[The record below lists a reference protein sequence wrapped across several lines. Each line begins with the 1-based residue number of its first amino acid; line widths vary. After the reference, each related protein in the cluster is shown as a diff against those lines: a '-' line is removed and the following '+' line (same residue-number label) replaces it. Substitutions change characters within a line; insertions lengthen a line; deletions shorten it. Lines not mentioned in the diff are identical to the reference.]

1 MVEGI
6 PVIGVQLWP
15 TELNRS
21 RDIEYRFTECAAESM
36 RKVDRP
42 NFAPEIAS

>member
-6 PVIGVQLWP
+6 PVIGVQLWS

-21 RDIEYRFTECAAESM
+21 RDIKYRFTESAAESM
-36 RKVDRP
+36 RKVGRP